1 MENRE
6 EYQALYAEFIRGYQ
20 TGSVTGEQVGELIV
34 RLAGY
39 YPYFNQQMVSAE
51 RAFAMIARDNM
62 MQTDD
67 TTGKSISA
75 VKAQTFSDA
84 TDEAYAY
91 KVAKTHIENLEMLI
105 QSAKALQRGLLQE
118 AVHANN

>member
-1 MENRE
+1 MENKE

-62 MQTDD
+62 TQVDE

-91 KVAKTHIENLEMLI
+91 KVAKTHIENLEEL
-105 QSAKALQRGLLQE
+105 KGEL
-118 AVHANN
+118 